1 MNTASV
7 RSTLQRMCGIAV
19 LLLAAGMI
27 SSTTS
32 AQTPTNKPQSPNEER
47 AALQQDAATAKAI
60 EQLNRQIE
68 VLENELQKT
77 RERVVAENPQA
88 VQLQKQLETVIGMQK
103 RVQDLSQRGE
113 LKEGNLIDVASAL
126 NEINKYRSDQ
136 TQDLSQLQELKKQ
149 LAKREMQLAE
159 REKQIAAAAKQL
171 TEERRPPL
179 PELDNGTIKVYR
191 FMYAQPRD
199 AAKTVES
206 LFGNQSLRLAVDERS
221 NSLLV
226 YGRPDTVSTL
236 DALLTRLDEQASPDG
251 AKVAATSAAAPRSL
265 LLRVFWLAD
274 MMPETVG
281 QNPYDFLPESV
292 VGAATNKLGLQA
304 PRLVAQ
310 TATSLATNKDEPIE
324 FSTNVPAVL
333 LEQPAMMSCSG
344 KLKLVDENRVRMEMA
359 VQVSGPAVNCDLRG
373 SMATPL
379 GHYMVLGTANSMIA
393 EGGAMM
399 GGPGGP
405 GMGMRGRAMGP
416 EGRGE
421 FGQPGGF
428 GAADPAAGAVPGGFG
443 PEGADADPA
452 AGLPGAEGAAMPGKP
467 NFRTS
472 RFAFVVQVIDGQ
484 SYEPAKPESKGK

>member
-1 MNTASV
+1 MNS
-7 RSTLQRMCGIAV
+7 RRIFGIVVVLAV
-19 LLLAAGMI
+19 GTI
-27 SSTTS
+27 SLPSS
-32 AQTPTNKPQSPNEER
+32 AQTPPP
-47 AALQQDAATAKAI
+47 AAQQDAATANTI
-60 EQLNRQIE
+60 EHLNRQVE
-68 VLENELQKT
+68 VLETELQKT
-77 RERVVAENPQA
+77 RERIVAENPQA
-88 VQLQKQLETVIGMQK
+88 IQLQKQLEAVIGIQK

-126 NEINKYRSDQ
+126 NEINRYRADQ
-136 TQDLSQLQELKKQ
+136 SQESSNLQEMKKQ

-159 REKQIAAAAKQL
+159 REKQLATAAKQL

-179 PELDNGTIKVYR
+179 PALDNGTIKVYR

-206 LFGNQSLRLAVDERS
+206 LFGTQSLRLAVDERS

-251 AKVAATSAAAPRSL
+251 AKPAATSAAAPRSL

-274 MMPETVG
+274 LMPETVG
-281 QNPYDFLPESV
+281 QAPTDFLPMSV
-292 VGAATNKLGLQA
+292 LEAVTEKLGLEA

-310 TATSLATNKDEPIE
+310 SATSLATNKDEPIE
-324 FSTNVPAVL
+324 FSANVPAVL

-344 KLKLVDENRVRMEMA
+344 KLKLVDENRARMEMG
-359 VQVSGPAVNCDLRG
+359 VQVGGPAANCDLRG

-405 GMGMRGRAMGP
+405 GMGLRGREMRPG
-416 EGRGE
+416 GRGE
-421 FGQPGGF
+421 FGE
-428 GAADPAAGAVPGGFG
+428 ATPAAGAVPGGFG
-443 PEGADADPA
+443 PEGGAADPS
-452 AGLPGAEGAAMPGKP
+452 AGLPGAEGGAMPGKP
-467 NFRTS
+467 NYRTS

-484 SYEPAKPESKGK
+484 SYEPAKPKSKAK

>member
-1 MNTASV
+1 MNTTSV
-7 RSTLQRMCGIAV
+7 RSLLQGMCGIAV
-19 LLLAAGMI
+19 LLLTAGMI
-27 SSTTS
+27 SSTAF

-60 EQLNRQIE
+60 EQLSRQIE
-68 VLENELQKT
+68 VLETELQKT
-77 RERVVAENPQA
+77 RERIVAENPQA
-88 VQLQKQLETVIGMQK
+88 NQLQKQLEMVVGMQK

-126 NEINKYRSDQ
+126 NEINKNRSDQ
-136 TQDLSQLQELKKQ
+136 TQDLSQLHDLNKQ
-149 LAKREMQLAE
+149 LAKREMQVAE

-171 TEERRPPL
+171 TEERRPQL
-179 PELDNGTIKVYR
+179 PALDNGTIKVYR

-199 AAKTVES
+199 AAQTVES

-226 YGRPDTVSTL
+226 YGKPDTVSTL
-236 DALLTRLDEQASPDG
+236 DALLTRLDEQASPEG
-251 AKVAATSAAAPRSL
+251 AKPAATSATAPRSL

-281 QNPYDFLPESV
+281 QNPADFLPESV
-292 VGAATNKLGLQA
+292 LGATIEKLGLEA

-324 FSTNVPAVL
+324 FSTHVPAVL

-344 KLKLVDENRVRMEMA
+344 KLKLVDENRARTEMA
-359 VQVSGPAVNCDLRG
+359 VQVGGAAANCDLRG

-379 GHYMVLGTANSMIA
+379 GHYMVLGTANSMIS

-399 GGPGGP
+399 GGPAGP
-405 GMGMRGRAMGP
+405 GMGMRGGEMGP
-416 EGRGE
+416 GGRGQ
-421 FGQPGGF
+421 FRGQ
-428 GAADPAAGAVPGGFG
+428 APAAGAVPGGFG
-443 PEGADADPA
+443 PEGAGPDPS
-452 AGLPGAEGAAMPGKP
+452 AGLPGAEGAMPGKL

-472 RFAFVVQVIDGQ
+472 RFAFVVQVIEGE
-484 SYEPAKPESKGK
+484 SYERTGSKKVKGK